1 LLVSGKNKISSS
13 ISPFVKGGLRGI
25 SFSLYKREMQEGF
38 QEISPNPSFIKRGVE
53 WEMIK
58 EGALKLDGISK
69 MKIHYDKKL
78 KKFSRT
84 LRQEMTD
91 AERLFWSK
99 VRMKQL
105 NGYQF
110 YRQRPIDRY
119 VVDFF
124 CPKAKLIVEIDGG
137 QHYEDDGRR
146 KDEIRDKY
154 LSGLGL
160 KILRFSD
167 RDIIENIEGVVEHV
181 LENLE

>member
-1 LLVSGKNKISSS
+1 
-13 ISPFVKGGLRGI
+13 
-25 SFSLYKREMQEGF
+25 
-38 QEISPNPSFIKRGVE
+38 
-53 WEMIK
+53 
-58 EGALKLDGISK
+58 

-110 YRQRPIDRY
+110 YRQRPIGEY
-119 VVDFF
+119 VVDFY
-124 CPKAKLIVEIDGG
+124 CPRAKLIIEIDGG

-146 KDEIRDKY
+146 KDEMRDKF
-154 LSGLGL
+154 LSGIGL

-167 RDIIENIEGVVEHV
+167 RDVIENIEGVVEHV